1 MDLQMPVLDGFEA
14 TAKIRQMEGERQS
27 GIIDLN
33 TMNPRLKV
41 YALSGLAAPEDKER
55 ASSIGFDG

>member
-1 MDLQMPVLDGFEA
+1 MPVLDGFQA
-14 TAKIRQMEGERQS
+14 TINIRQIETERMAAGMGREGPS
-27 GIIDLN
+27 
-33 TMNPRLKV
+33 RLKV